1 MSNDEPKWND
11 DQPIYRQIVDA
22 VIGRILEGAYPE
34 GELLPSVRQLAV
46 DFGVSPLTAAKVFQE
61 LSREDLT
68 EKRRGIGFEVRQG
81 VRKALLQSERR
92 KFLEQEWP
100 DLKARLK
107 RLDLTIEDLLR
118 ER

>member
-1 MSNDEPKWND
+1 MPNDTPTWSD
-11 DQPIYRQIVDA
+11 SQPIYRQIVDA

-61 LSREDLT
+61 LAREELT
-68 EKRRGIGFEVRQG
+68 EKRRGIGFEVRKG
-81 VRKALLQSERR
+81 VRKALLQRERR

-100 DLKARLK
+100 ELRARLK
-107 RLDLTIEDLLR
+107 RMEIDIEDLLR
-118 ER
+118 E